1 MTISI
6 NAFLKKRWYRELCS
20 KPSDKDWM
28 PGPNLVTTRMRTTPS
43 LLRLSWNGYPLY
55 YDERDAWSYIIGMES
70 IHKYLGNEP
79 DSKPEKP
86 TGNSKKKKTNNNK
99 TLYIIKELLNGHDY
113 VIEKIP
119 HKDGEEVNVGNP
131 LSKSFLARITEGT
144 LTSNPKRS
152 AELALELYS
161 NISYWENNEKRI
173 R

>member
-1 MTISI
+1 M
-6 NAFLKKRWYRELCS
+6 FKKNRWYRELCS

-43 LLRLSWNGYPLY
+43 LLRLSWNGHPLY
-55 YDERDAWSYIIGMES
+55 YDEKNAWSYIIELES
-70 IHKYLGNEP
+70 IQKHLGITEP
-79 DSKPEKP
+79 DSEAEKA
-86 TGNSKKKKTNNNK
+86 TVKSKKKNTNK
-99 TLYIIKELLNGHDY
+99 TLHIEKLQNGHDY

-144 LTSNPKRS
+144 LASNPKRS